1 MGTRYAATSAKLKA
15 IECLAPGVTSM
26 KKKVAVILSG
36 CGVYDGAEI
45 HESVITLLR
54 LDQRGA
60 EVQCFAPNI
69 AQKHVINHLTGEEM
83 PESRN
88 VLVESARIARGRVQ
102 DIREAKADDFDALI
116 VPGGFGAAKNLS
128 DFAEKGADCTVNPD
142 VLALAEAFAADC
154 KPVGMMCI
162 SPALA
167 AKIYGPGVVC
177 TIGTDADTA
186 GAVVKMGGTH
196 EECDVHDIVEDVP
209 RKLVTTPAYM
219 TAQSISDAAGGIYK
233 LVDRVLELTHE
244 ND

>member
-1 MGTRYAATSAKLKA
+1 MS
-15 IECLAPGVTSM
+15 
-26 KKKVAVILSG
+26 KKIAVILSG

-60 EVQCFAPNI
+60 EVQCFAPDI
-69 AQKHVINHLTGEEM
+69 AQMHVINHLTGEEM

-88 VLVESARIARGRVQ
+88 VLVESARIARGEVK
-102 DIREAKADDFDALI
+102 DIREARVEEFDALI

-128 DFAEKGADCTVNPD
+128 TFAVEGAGCSVNPD
-142 VLALAEAFAADC
+142 VLALAEAFAEAA
-154 KPVGMMCI
+154 KPVGLICI

-167 AKIYGPGVVC
+167 AKIYGPGVTC
-177 TIGTDADTA
+177 TIGNDTDTA
-186 GAVVKMGGTH
+186 AALDKMGANH
-196 EECDVHDIVEDVP
+196 QDCAVDEIVEDKA
-209 RKLVTTPAYM
+209 RKLVSTPAYM
-219 TAQSISDAAGGIYK
+219 LGKNISEVASGINK

>member
-1 MGTRYAATSAKLKA
+1 MPMS
-15 IECLAPGVTSM
+15 
-26 KKKVAVILSG
+26 KKIAVILSG

-60 EVQCFAPNI
+60 QVQCFAPDI
-69 AQKHVINHLTGEEM
+69 AQLHVINHLTGEEM

-88 VLVESARIARGRVQ
+88 VLVESARIARGEVK
-102 DIREAKADDFDALI
+102 DIRDANADEFDALI

-128 DFAEKGADCTVNPD
+128 NFAVEGAGCSVNPQ
-142 VLALAEAFAADC
+142 VLELAEAFAEAG
-154 KPVGMMCI
+154 KPVGLICI

-167 AKIYGPGVVC
+167 AKIYGPGVTC
-177 TIGTDADTA
+177 TIGNDTDTA
-186 GAVVKMGGTH
+186 AALDKMGATH
-196 EECDVHDIVEDVP
+196 QECSVEDIVEDTA
-209 RKLVTTPAYM
+209 RKLVSTPAYM
-219 TAQSISDAAGGIYK
+219 LGKSISEVASGINK

>member
-1 MGTRYAATSAKLKA
+1 MS
-15 IECLAPGVTSM
+15 
-26 KKKVAVILSG
+26 KKIAVILSG

-60 EVQCFAPNI
+60 QVQCFAPDI
-69 AQKHVINHLTGEEM
+69 AQLHVINHLTGEEM

-88 VLVESARIARGRVQ
+88 VLVESARIARGNVKNLR
-102 DIREAKADDFDALI
+102 DANAEDFDALI

-128 DFAEKGADCTVNPD
+128 NFAVEGAGCSVNPQ
-142 VLALAEAFAADC
+142 VLELAEAFAEAG
-154 KPVGMMCI
+154 KPMGLICI

-167 AKIYGPGVVC
+167 AKIYGPGVTC
-177 TIGTDADTA
+177 TIGNCADTA
-186 GAVVKMGGTH
+186 AALDKMGATH
-196 EECDVHDIVEDVP
+196 QECAVEDIVEDTA
-209 RKLVTTPAYM
+209 RKLVSTPAYM
-219 TAQSISDAAGGIYK
+219 LGKNISEVASGINK